1 VASDQCLVASDQK
14 EGENTM
20 DHYGYSGKL
29 LRVNLESGDIR
40 VEQPDE
46 SYYERYLGGRGII
59 MHTLLTEVPAK
70 ADPLGAENKLVFA
83 MGLLTGHRVIGSGRC
98 SVGAKS
104 PLTGACGESEAG
116 GWWGA
121 ELRRAGYDG
130 IIIEGIAKKPVY
142 LWIHNDKVEI
152 RDASK
157 IRGAEIR
164 QAMEWLQEDVGEKKC
179 RTALIGEAGE
189 KMVSYANI
197 IVDCRNA
204 FGRCGMGAVMGSKRL
219 KGVVVKGNQ
228 RPAAA
233 DNDKILELNR
243 IMKGKYK
250 TCPFVEYGT
259 GGAMDASLASF
270 GPNLLIDDPKAVCKA
285 HEICNRFGMDT
296 ISAGAT
302 IAFAMECF
310 ENGLLNS
317 EEMDGLQLNFGN
329 AEVMLQLLE
338 KIARRQ
344 GFGDLLAQGSKKAAQ
359 IIGKDSIKFAMQ
371 VKGLEI
377 PYHEP
382 RLNQGLSIH
391 YGVHAA
397 GPDHVSGAIDNVLPR
412 LMDNWNRLHVA
423 ETLPPTELSP
433 RKARMA
439 YELGLLRA
447 LPNYLGLCSFVP
459 WNISEIRDAVEAV
472 SGWPATTWKLM
483 KAVERG
489 ITMMRIFNLREGFKR
504 EDDRLP
510 ERFYES
516 PQAGPL
522 KGVKIDPDAH
532 REAVEVYYQLLG
544 WNRDGV
550 PTKACLTALDLEW
563 AAPYLEA

>member
-1 VASDQCLVASDQK
+1 MKEKAGRVLSIGLPKGSLQDSTIKLFRKAGFTISVGSRSYIPSIDDEELSGLLIRAQEMARYVQDGILDLGLTGRDWVMEQNAKVKEVCPLQYAK
-14 EGENTM
+14 EG
-20 DHYGYSGKL
+20 
-29 LRVNLESGDIR
+29 LRPVRWVVAVPNESPIR
-40 VEQPDE
+40 RIEDLKQKRIATELVQYTRRFLKE
-46 SYYERYLGGRGII
+46 RGIEANVEFSWGA
-59 MHTLLTEVPAK
+59 TEVK
-70 ADPLGAENKLVFA
+70 APRLADAIVELTRRIALGE
-83 MGLLTGHRVIGSGRC
+83 
-98 SVGAKS
+98 
-104 PLTGACGESEAG
+104 GELARTLG
-116 GWWGA
+116 QG
-121 ELRRAGYDG
+121 
-130 IIIEGIAKKPVY
+130 V
-142 LWIHNDKVEI
+142 
-152 RDASK
+152 
-157 IRGAEIR
+157 R
-164 QAMEWLQEDVGEKKC
+164 QAAQDIGG
-179 RTALIGEAGE
+179 TAA
-189 KMVSYANI
+189 
-197 IVDCRNA
+197 
-204 FGRCGMGAVMGSKRL
+204 
-219 KGVVVKGNQ
+219 
-228 RPAAA
+228 
-233 DNDKILELNR
+233 
-243 IMKGKYK
+243 
-250 TCPFVEYGT
+250 EY
-259 GGAMDASLASF
+259 
-270 GPNLLIDDPKAVCKA
+270 
-285 HEICNRFGMDT
+285 
-296 ISAGAT
+296 
-302 IAFAMECF
+302 
-310 ENGLLNS
+310 
-317 EEMDGLQLNFGN
+317 
-329 AEVMLQLLE
+329 
-338 KIARRQ
+338 
-344 GFGDLLAQGSKKAAQ
+344 
-359 IIGKDSIKFAMQ
+359 AMQ

-563 AAPYLEA
+563 AAPYLDA